1 MIQVKNLDF
10 SYPGASTQ
18 ALSQLNFEIQKGD
31 IFGFLGP
38 SGSGKST
45 TQKILYRWL
54 KGYSGEIKIGGK
66 LLEAWDNSYYE
77 RIGVSFEL
85 PNHYEKLTGLENLQ
99 FFGGFYS
106 KKVDA
111 MYWLKK
117 VGLENAAKKPVS
129 DYSKGMRMRL
139 NFIRAL
145 IHDPDILFL
154 DEPTSG
160 LDPGYAAI
168 LKDII
173 LECKA
178 AGKTIFLTTHNMQD
192 ANELCD
198 QVAFLTEGK
207 IQALDSPDNFRHQ
220 YGKAIVKLEVRGAS
234 GLESFEFEQSGLA
247 NNPDFLAA
255 LEKPMVSLHSGEASL
270 EDVFIQV
277 TGKQLK
283 ID

>member
-1 MIQVKNLDF
+1 
-10 SYPGASTQ
+10 
-18 ALSQLNFEIQKGD
+18 
-31 IFGFLGP
+31 
-38 SGSGKST
+38 
-45 TQKILYRWL
+45 
-54 KGYSGEIKIGGK
+54 
-66 LLEAWDNSYYE
+66 
-77 RIGVSFEL
+77 
-85 PNHYEKLTGLENLQ
+85 
-99 FFGGFYS
+99 
-106 KKVDA
+106 
-111 MYWLKK
+111 
-117 VGLENAAKKPVS
+117 
-129 DYSKGMRMRL
+129 
-139 NFIRAL
+139 
-145 IHDPDILFL
+145 
-154 DEPTSG
+154 
-160 LDPGYAAI
+160 
-168 LKDII
+168 
-173 LECKA
+173 
-178 AGKTIFLTTHNMQD
+178 MQD